1 MTQNGHPAP
10 ESPPPANFVTLTKR
24 TFAAFNDDKAQRLA
38 AAIAFSTI
46 FAIAP
51 LFVILI
57 AVVGGILSLD
67 GSGGHTAA
75 ENSLIADIAKNA
87 GPAAADTV
95 RQLIDAGFNKP
106 HQNRIAQVVGWIAF
120 AFTASNL
127 FASLQDALN
136 VIWHVEA
143 TRGGW
148 KQLIRSRIASFAMIV
163 IVGAL
168 LLATFVANAAIAFV
182 GTNVLEKIR
191 FTDSTTILTLV
202 EQAVS
207 LVVTAVIFALL
218 FKVLPDAR
226 VAWRDVW
233 IGASVTAVLFV
244 FGEALISLYLAY
256 GGVASA
262 YGAAGSVLVALI
274 WLYYSA
280 MILLL
285 GAEFTKVFAA
295 RAEATANADVR
306 QLTERAAG
314 ADPRY
319 IG

>member
-1 MTQNGHPAP
+1 VNLI
-10 ESPPPANFVTLTKR
+10 SVTR
-24 TFAAFNDDKAQRLA
+24 QTFAAFNDDKAQRLA

-51 LFVILI
+51 LLVILI

-67 GSGGHTAA
+67 GAGGHTAA

-87 GPAAADTV
+87 GASTADTV

-106 HQNRIAQVVGWIAF
+106 HQNRLAQVVGWVAF

-136 VIWHVEA
+136 AIWHVEA

-148 KQLIRSRIASFAMIV
+148 KQMIRGRIAAFAMIV

-168 LLATFVANAAIAFV
+168 LLATFLANAAIAFV
-182 GTNVLEKIR
+182 GTNIVERIP
-191 FTDSTTILTLV
+191 FTNSTTILTLV
-202 EQAVS
+202 EQGVS
-207 LVVTAVIFALL
+207 LVVTAIVFALL
-218 FKVLPDAR
+218 FKVLPDVR

-233 IGASVTAVLFV
+233 IGAGVTAVLFV

-256 GGVASA
+256 GGIASA
-262 YGAAGSVLVALI
+262 YGAAGSILVALI

-285 GAEFTKVFAA
+285 GAEFTKVFAT
-295 RAEATANADVR
+295 RAELTVPASVR
-306 QLTERAAG
+306 HLTERPAG

>member
-1 MTQNGHPAP
+1 V
-10 ESPPPANFVTLTKR
+10 NFVSVTKR
-24 TFAAFNDDKAQRLA
+24 TFEAFNEDKAQRLA

-75 ENSLIADIAKNA
+75 ENSLIADIAKSA
-87 GPAAADTV
+87 GPSAADTV

-106 HQNRIAQVVGWIAF
+106 HQNRIAQVVGWVAF

-136 VIWHVEA
+136 AIWGVES

-148 KQLIRSRIASFAMIV
+148 KQLLRGRIASFAMIV
-163 IVGAL
+163 VVGAL
-168 LLATFVANAAIAFV
+168 LLATFLANAAIAFV
-182 GTNVLEKIR
+182 GTNVVARIP

-218 FKVLPDAR
+218 FKVLPDVR

-233 IGASVTAVLFV
+233 IGAAVTAVLFV
-244 FGEALISLYLAY
+244 FGETLISLYLAY

-262 YGAAGSVLVALI
+262 YGAAGSILVALI

-285 GAEFTKVFAA
+285 GAEFTKVFATH
-295 RAEATANADVR
+295 AELTVPANVR
-306 QLTERAAG
+306 QLTERPAG

>member
-1 MTQNGHPAP
+1 MNLI
-10 ESPPPANFVTLTKR
+10 SVTR
-24 TFAAFNDDKAQRLA
+24 QTFAAFNDDKAQRLA

-51 LFVILI
+51 LLVILI

-67 GSGGHTAA
+67 GAGGHTAA

-87 GPAAADTV
+87 GASTADTV

-106 HQNRIAQVVGWIAF
+106 HQNRLAQVVGWIAF

-136 VIWHVEA
+136 AIWHVEA

-148 KQLIRSRIASFAMIV
+148 KQMIRGRVAAFAMIV

-168 LLATFVANAAIAFV
+168 LLATFLANAAIAFV
-182 GTNVLEKIR
+182 GTNIVER
-191 FTDSTTILTLV
+191 VPFTNSTTILTLV
-202 EQAVS
+202 EQGVS
-207 LVVTAVIFALL
+207 LVVTTIVFALL
-218 FKVLPDAR
+218 FKVLPDVR

-233 IGASVTAVLFV
+233 IGAGVTAVLFV

-256 GGVASA
+256 GGIASA
-262 YGAAGSVLVALI
+262 YGAAGSILVALI

-285 GAEFTKVFAA
+285 GAEFTKVFAT
-295 RAEATANADVR
+295 RAELTVPASVR
-306 QLTERAAG
+306 HLTERPAG

>member
-1 MTQNGHPAP
+1 M
-10 ESPPPANFVTLTKR
+10 NFVALTKQ
-24 TFAAFNDDKAQRLA
+24 TFVAFNEDKAQRLA

-75 ENSLIADIAKNA
+75 ENSLIADITKSA
-87 GPAAADTV
+87 GPSAAETV

-106 HQNRIAQVVGWIAF
+106 HQNRIAQVVGWVAF

-136 VIWHVEA
+136 AIWHVEG

-148 KQLIRSRIASFAMIV
+148 RQVLRSRIASFAMIV

-182 GTNVLEKIR
+182 GTNILERIR
-191 FTDSTTILTLV
+191 FTDSTTILALV

-218 FKVLPDAR
+218 FKVLPDVR

-233 IGASVTAVLFV
+233 VGAGVTAVLFV
-244 FGEALISLYLAY
+244 LGEALISLYLAY

-262 YGAAGSVLVALI
+262 YGAAGSILVALI

-285 GAEFTKVFAA
+285 GAEFTKVFAG
-295 RAEATANADVR
+295 RAELTVPANVR
-306 QLTERAAG
+306 QLTERPAG

>member
-1 MTQNGHPAP
+1 M
-10 ESPPPANFVTLTKR
+10 NFVSLTKR
-24 TFAAFNDDKAQRLA
+24 TFAAFNEDKAQRLA

-67 GSGGHTAA
+67 GAGGHTAA
-75 ENSLIADIAKNA
+75 ENSLIAEITKNA
-87 GPAAADTV
+87 GAAPAETV

-106 HQNRIAQVVGWIAF
+106 HQNRIAQIVGWIAF

-136 VIWHVEA
+136 AVWHVEA

-148 KQLIRSRIASFAMIV
+148 KQLIRGRVAAFAMIV
-163 IVGAL
+163 VVGAL
-168 LLATFVANAAIAFV
+168 LLATFLANAAIAFV
-182 GTNVLEKIR
+182 GTNIVERIP

-207 LVVTAVIFALL
+207 LAITAVIFALL
-218 FKVLPDAR
+218 FKVLPDVR

-233 IGASVTAVLFV
+233 IGAAVTAVLFV
-244 FGEALISLYLAY
+244 LGEALISLYLAY
-256 GGVASA
+256 GGIASA

-285 GAEFTKVFAA
+285 GAEFTKVFAE
-295 RAEATANADVR
+295 RAELTVPASVR
-306 QLTERAAG
+306 QLTERPAG

>member
-1 MTQNGHPAP
+1 MNLISVIRQ
-10 ESPPPANFVTLTKR
+10 
-24 TFAAFNDDKAQRLA
+24 TFTAFNDDKAQRLA

-51 LFVILI
+51 LLVILI

-67 GSGGHTAA
+67 GAGGHTAA

-87 GPAAADTV
+87 GASTADTV

-106 HQNRIAQVVGWIAF
+106 HQNRLAQVVGWIAF

-136 VIWHVEA
+136 AIWHVEA

-148 KQLIRSRIASFAMIV
+148 KQMIRGRVAAFAMIV

-168 LLATFVANAAIAFV
+168 LLATFLANAAIAFV
-182 GTNVLEKIR
+182 GTNIVER
-191 FTDSTTILTLV
+191 VPFTNSTTILTLV
-202 EQAVS
+202 EQGVS
-207 LVVTAVIFALL
+207 LVVTTIVFALL
-218 FKVLPDAR
+218 FKVLPDVR

-233 IGASVTAVLFV
+233 IGAGVTAVLFV

-256 GGVASA
+256 GGIASA
-262 YGAAGSVLVALI
+262 YGAAGSILVALI

-285 GAEFTKVFAA
+285 GAEFTKVFAT
-295 RAEATANADVR
+295 RAELTVPASVR
-306 QLTERAAG
+306 HLTERPAG

>member
-1 MTQNGHPAP
+1 VNLISVIRQ
-10 ESPPPANFVTLTKR
+10 
-24 TFAAFNDDKAQRLA
+24 TFTAFNDDKAQRLA

-51 LFVILI
+51 LLVILI

-67 GSGGHTAA
+67 GAGGHTAA

-87 GPAAADTV
+87 GASTADTV

-106 HQNRIAQVVGWIAF
+106 HQNRLAQVVGWIAF

-136 VIWHVEA
+136 AIWHVEA

-148 KQLIRSRIASFAMIV
+148 KQMIRGRVAAFAMIV

-168 LLATFVANAAIAFV
+168 LLATFLANAAIAFV
-182 GTNVLEKIR
+182 GTNIVER
-191 FTDSTTILTLV
+191 VPFTNSTTILTLV
-202 EQAVS
+202 EQGVS
-207 LVVTAVIFALL
+207 LVVTTIVFALL
-218 FKVLPDAR
+218 FKVLPDVR

-233 IGASVTAVLFV
+233 IGAGVTAVLFV

-256 GGVASA
+256 GGIASA
-262 YGAAGSVLVALI
+262 YGAAGSILVALI

-285 GAEFTKVFAA
+285 GAEFTKVFAT
-295 RAEATANADVR
+295 RAELTVPASVR
-306 QLTERAAG
+306 HLTERPAG

>member
-1 MTQNGHPAP
+1 VNLI
-10 ESPPPANFVTLTKR
+10 SVTR
-24 TFAAFNDDKAQRLA
+24 QTFAAFNDDKAQRLA

-51 LFVILI
+51 LLVILI

-67 GSGGHTAA
+67 GAGGHTAA

-87 GPAAADTV
+87 GASTADTV

-106 HQNRIAQVVGWIAF
+106 HQNRLAQVLGWVAF

-136 VIWHVEA
+136 AIWHVEA

-148 KQLIRSRIASFAMIV
+148 KQMIRGRIAAFAMIV

-168 LLATFVANAAIAFV
+168 LLATFLANAAIAFV
-182 GTNVLEKIR
+182 GTNIVERIP
-191 FTDSTTILTLV
+191 FTNSTTILTLV
-202 EQAVS
+202 EQGVS
-207 LVVTAVIFALL
+207 LVVTAIVFALL
-218 FKVLPDAR
+218 FKVLPDVR

-233 IGASVTAVLFV
+233 IGAGVTAVLFV

-256 GGVASA
+256 GGIASA
-262 YGAAGSVLVALI
+262 YGAAGSILVALI

-285 GAEFTKVFAA
+285 GAEFTKVFAT
-295 RAEATANADVR
+295 RAELTVPASVR
-306 QLTERAAG
+306 HLTERPAG

>member
-1 MTQNGHPAP
+1 MNLI
-10 ESPPPANFVTLTKR
+10 SVTR
-24 TFAAFNDDKAQRLA
+24 QTFTAFNDDKAQRLA

-51 LFVILI
+51 LLVILI

-67 GSGGHTAA
+67 GAGGHTAA

-87 GPAAADTV
+87 GASTADTV

-106 HQNRIAQVVGWIAF
+106 HQNRLAQVVGWIAF

-136 VIWHVEA
+136 AIWHVEA

-148 KQLIRSRIASFAMIV
+148 KQMIRGRVAAFAMIV

-168 LLATFVANAAIAFV
+168 LLATFLANAAIAFV
-182 GTNVLEKIR
+182 GTNIVER
-191 FTDSTTILTLV
+191 VPFTNSTTILTLV
-202 EQAVS
+202 VQGVS
-207 LVVTAVIFALL
+207 LVVTTIVFALL
-218 FKVLPDAR
+218 FKVLPDVR

-233 IGASVTAVLFV
+233 IGAGVTAVLFV

-256 GGVASA
+256 GGIASA
-262 YGAAGSVLVALI
+262 YGAAGSILVALI

-285 GAEFTKVFAA
+285 GAEFTKVFAT
-295 RAEATANADVR
+295 RAELTVPASVR
-306 QLTERAAG
+306 HLTERPAG

>member
-1 MTQNGHPAP
+1 M
-10 ESPPPANFVTLTKR
+10 NFVSVTKR
-24 TFAAFNDDKAQRLA
+24 TFAAFNEDKAQRLA

-67 GSGGHTAA
+67 GARGHTAA
-75 ENSLIADIAKNA
+75 ENSLIADIAKSA
-87 GPAAADTV
+87 GASTADTV

-106 HQNRIAQVVGWIAF
+106 HQNKIAQVVGWVAF

-136 VIWHVEA
+136 AVWGVEA

-148 KQLIRSRIASFAMIV
+148 KQLLRGRVASFAMIV
-163 IVGAL
+163 VVGAL

-182 GTNVLEKIR
+182 GTNVIERIP

-218 FKVLPDAR
+218 FKVLPDVR

-233 IGASVTAVLFV
+233 IGAGVTAVLFV
-244 FGEALISLYLAY
+244 LGEALISLYLAY

-262 YGAAGSVLVALI
+262 YGAAGSILVALI

-285 GAEFTKVFAA
+285 GAEFTKVFATH
-295 RAEATANADVR
+295 AELTVPANVR
-306 QLTERAAG
+306 QLTERPAG

>member
-1 MTQNGHPAP
+1 M
-10 ESPPPANFVTLTKR
+10 
-24 TFAAFNDDKAQRLA
+24 
-38 AAIAFSTI
+38 
-46 FAIAP
+46 
-51 LFVILI
+51 
-57 AVVGGILSLD
+57 VGGILSLD
-67 GSGGHTAA
+67 GAGGHTAA

-87 GPAAADTV
+87 GASTADTV

-106 HQNRIAQVVGWIAF
+106 HQNRLAQVVGWVAF

-136 VIWHVEA
+136 AIWHVEA

-148 KQLIRSRIASFAMIV
+148 KQMIRGRIAAFAMIV

-168 LLATFVANAAIAFV
+168 LLATFLANAAIAFV
-182 GTNVLEKIR
+182 GTNIVERIP
-191 FTDSTTILTLV
+191 FTNSTTILTLV
-202 EQAVS
+202 EQGVS
-207 LVVTAVIFALL
+207 LVVTAIVFALL
-218 FKVLPDAR
+218 FKVLPDVR

-233 IGASVTAVLFV
+233 IGAGVTAVLFV

-256 GGVASA
+256 GGIASA
-262 YGAAGSVLVALI
+262 YGAAGSILVALI

-285 GAEFTKVFAA
+285 GAEFTKVFAT
-295 RAEATANADVR
+295 RAELTVPASVR
-306 QLTERAAG
+306 HLTERPAG

>member
-1 MTQNGHPAP
+1 V
-10 ESPPPANFVTLTKR
+10 NFVSVTKR
-24 TFAAFNDDKAQRLA
+24 TFAAFNEDKAQRLA

-67 GSGGHTAA
+67 GARGHTAA
-75 ENSLIADIAKNA
+75 ENSLIADIAKSA
-87 GPAAADTV
+87 GASTADTV

-106 HQNRIAQVVGWIAF
+106 HQNKIAQVVGWVAF

-136 VIWHVEA
+136 AVWGVEA

-148 KQLIRSRIASFAMIV
+148 KQLLRGRVASFAMIV
-163 IVGAL
+163 VVGAL

-182 GTNVLEKIR
+182 GTNVIERIP

-218 FKVLPDAR
+218 FKVLPDVR

-233 IGASVTAVLFV
+233 IGAGVTAVLFV
-244 FGEALISLYLAY
+244 LGEALISLYLAY

-262 YGAAGSVLVALI
+262 YGAAGSILVALI

-285 GAEFTKVFAA
+285 GAEFTKVFATH
-295 RAEATANADVR
+295 AELTVPANVR
-306 QLTERAAG
+306 QLTERPAG

>member
-1 MTQNGHPAP
+1 MNLI
-10 ESPPPANFVTLTKR
+10 SVTR
-24 TFAAFNDDKAQRLA
+24 QTFAAFNDDKAQRLA

-51 LFVILI
+51 LLVILI

-67 GSGGHTAA
+67 GAGGHTAA

-87 GPAAADTV
+87 GASTADTV

-106 HQNRIAQVVGWIAF
+106 HQNRLAQVVGWVAF

-136 VIWHVEA
+136 AIWQVEA

-148 KQLIRSRIASFAMIV
+148 KQMIRGRIAAFAMIV

-168 LLATFVANAAIAFV
+168 LLATFLANAAIAFV
-182 GTNVLEKIR
+182 GTNIVERIP
-191 FTDSTTILTLV
+191 FTNSTTILTLV
-202 EQAVS
+202 EQGVS
-207 LVVTAVIFALL
+207 LVVTAIVFALL
-218 FKVLPDAR
+218 FKVLPDVR

-233 IGASVTAVLFV
+233 IGAGVTAVLFV

-256 GGVASA
+256 GGIASA
-262 YGAAGSVLVALI
+262 YGAAGSILVALI

-285 GAEFTKVFAA
+285 GAEFTKVFAT
-295 RAEATANADVR
+295 RAELTVPASVR
-306 QLTERAAG
+306 HLTERPAG

>member
-1 MTQNGHPAP
+1 M
-10 ESPPPANFVTLTKR
+10 NFVALTKQ
-24 TFAAFNDDKAQRLA
+24 TFVAFNEDKAQRLA

-75 ENSLIADIAKNA
+75 ENSLIADITKSA
-87 GPAAADTV
+87 GPSAAETV

-106 HQNRIAQVVGWIAF
+106 HQNRIAQVVGWVAF

-136 VIWHVEA
+136 AIWHVEG

-148 KQLIRSRIASFAMIV
+148 RQVLRSRIASFAMIV

-182 GTNVLEKIR
+182 GTNILERIR
-191 FTDSTTILTLV
+191 FTDSTTILALV

-218 FKVLPDAR
+218 FKVLPDVR

-233 IGASVTAVLFV
+233 VGAGVTAVLFV
-244 FGEALISLYLAY
+244 LGEALISLYLAY

-262 YGAAGSVLVALI
+262 YGAAGSILVALI

-285 GAEFTKVFAA
+285 GAEFTKVFATH
-295 RAEATANADVR
+295 AELTVPANVR
-306 QLTERAAG
+306 QLTERPAG

>member
-1 MTQNGHPAP
+1 MNLV
-10 ESPPPANFVTLTKR
+10 SVTKR
-24 TFAAFNDDKAQRLA
+24 TFEAFNEDKAQRLA

-67 GSGGHTAA
+67 GAGGHTAA
-75 ENSLIADIAKNA
+75 ENSLISEIAKGA
-87 GPAAADTV
+87 GASTADTV

-120 AFTASNL
+120 VFTASNL

-136 VIWHVEA
+136 AIWGVES

-148 KQLIRSRIASFAMIV
+148 KQLIRGRVASFAMIV
-163 IVGAL
+163 VVGAL

-182 GTNVLEKIR
+182 GTNIVAHIP

-202 EQAVS
+202 EQGVS

-218 FKVLPDAR
+218 FKVLPDVR

-233 IGASVTAVLFV
+233 IGAGVTAVLFV
-244 FGEALISLYLAY
+244 LGEALISLYLAY

-262 YGAAGSVLVALI
+262 YGAAGSILVALI

-285 GAEFTKVFAA
+285 GAEFTKVFATH
-295 RAEATANADVR
+295 AELTVSANVR
-306 QLTERAAG
+306 QLTERPAG

>member
-218 FKVLPDAR
+218 FKVLPDVR

-295 RAEATANADVR
+295 RAEVTVNGDVR